1 MGFVGSSRYFFPSPA
16 RHTTDKGL
24 IQHFTSEDIR
34 MGTNE
39 EKGALPRLSI
49 ETLLHRKAEDRFR
62 AEGIV
67 YEDGGYT
74 VVDFS
79 RGGSG
84 PLYCFR
90 PEDITVDPAAG
101 AEEDPAR
108 GMSIREG
115 SPCVR
120 LEATTFS
127 RAKAFG
133 DDHEPSQLFFTGSTQ
148 DWSWTKVYPKF
159 GEVGCIVQGCPYNKA
174 QNPGN
179 SDLFYCALNLS
190 EALLASGYTL
200 PAASSVNYCAHKK
213 VRNAD
218 GMSRICK
225 VQNGGAIDESGWDRR
240 PSWNGIVYFEGG
252 PRLSN
257 ATGHIDLY
265 DGKTRSAVHASYPDA
280 NVVWFWKMGA

>member
-1 MGFVGSSRYFFPSPA
+1 
-16 RHTTDKGL
+16 
-24 IQHFTSEDIR
+24 

-49 ETLLHRKAEDRFR
+49 ETLLQRKAEDRYR

-90 PEDITVDPAAG
+90 HEDIAVDPAAG
-101 AEEDPAR
+101 AEVNATR
-108 GMSIREG
+108 GLSIREG
-115 SPCVR
+115 SPCVK

-127 RAKAFG
+127 SAKALG
-133 DDHEPSQLFFTGSTQ
+133 DDHEPSQLTQLLFPSSTQ
-148 DWSWTKVYPKF
+148 DWSWAKVYPNF
-159 GEVGCIVQGCPYNKA
+159 GRGGCIVAGCPYNSA
-174 QNPGN
+174 EHPG

-190 EALLASGYTL
+190 QALIASGYTL

-218 GMSRICK
+218 GMARICK
-225 VQNGGAIDESGWDRR
+225 MQNGGGIDESGWDKR

-252 PRLSN
+252 PDLSN

-265 DGKTRSAVHASYPDA
+265 DGKTKKALHESYPTA